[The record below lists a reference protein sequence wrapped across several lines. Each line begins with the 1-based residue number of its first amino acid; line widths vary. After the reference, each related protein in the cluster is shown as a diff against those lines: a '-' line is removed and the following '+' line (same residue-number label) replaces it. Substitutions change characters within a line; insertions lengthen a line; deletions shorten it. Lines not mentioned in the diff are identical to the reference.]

1 MLEALVFLALAS
13 GLFFFF
19 AWRAVLAV
27 APQTARVEAETPAD
41 ATTVPDALSEP
52 WAEFKQLGFV
62 LLGTHSEKC
71 WFRAPV
77 LYVDAVHA
85 REPVVASLTAGP
97 DEQDHTTLWTVSER
111 GVVITSNFKRPAR
124 EVPGAYLSGS
134 IDGASPERLL
144 KVHLRRVPEIGPAQR
159 LDTLEKRVDAARAWF
174 SKSGKPELRQQHAL
188 ALLWSIGAL
197 GMVCAAFSRLW
208 EFFETTQ

>member
-1 MLEALVFLALAS
+1 MLEALVYLALAT
-13 GLFFFF
+13 GLLFLF

-27 APQTARVEAETPAD
+27 APQTARVEVETPAD
-41 ATTVPDALSEP
+41 NTSVPDALTET

-62 LLGTHSEKC
+62 LLGTHSEKF
-71 WFRAPV
+71 WLRAPV

-85 REPVVASLTAGP
+85 QEPVVVSMTAGT
-97 DEQDHTTLWTVSER
+97 DEQDHSTLWTVSER

-124 EVPGAYLSGS
+124 EVSGSYLSGS
-134 IDGASPERLL
+134 IDGASPERLF

-159 LDTLEKRVDAARAWF
+159 LETIEKRVEAARAWF

-197 GMVCAAFSRLW
+197 GMVCAAFSKLW
-208 EFFETTQ
+208 DFFEITQ